1 MGKGAETK
9 DTILARAVDLASRI
23 GLQAL
28 SIGRLSEEV
37 GMSKSG
43 LFAHFGSKEAL
54 QMETLRA
61 AADSLLDNVAR
72 PAFAEPRGEP
82 RLRALLQ
89 RWLQWSRSKRM
100 KGGCVFVHASA
111 EFDDQPGAVRDLLLE
126 QQQGWMNL
134 LADSVRRAIAE
145 GHLRADVEPAQL
157 AFELNALILG
167 YHYADRM
174 LRDPQAEHRLWHA
187 VDQLLASCHH

>member
-1 MGKGAETK
+1 MGKGADTR

-54 QMETLRA
+54 QMETLRT
-61 AADSLLDNVAR
+61 AADSLLHDVAR
-72 PAFAEPRGEP
+72 PAFSEPRGEP
-82 RLRALLQ
+82 RLRALVK

-111 EFDDQPGAVRDLLLE
+111 EFDDQPGPVRDLLLE
-126 QQQGWMNL
+126 QQQGWMGL
-134 LADSVRRAIAE
+134 LAESVERTIAD
-145 GHLRADVEPAQL
+145 GHFREEVDPAQV

-187 VDQLLASCHH
+187 IDKLLASCR

>member
-1 MGKGAETK
+1 MGKGADTR

-28 SIGRLSEEV
+28 SIGRLSDEV

-61 AADSLLDNVAR
+61 AADSLLDDVAR
-72 PAFAEPRGEP
+72 PAFSEPRGEP
-82 RLRALLQ
+82 RLRALV
-89 RWLQWSRSKRM
+89 RGWLRWSRSKRM

-111 EFDDQPGAVRDLLLE
+111 EFDDQPGPVRDLLLE
-126 QQQGWMNL
+126 QQQGWMDL
-134 LADSVRRAIAE
+134 LAECVRRTIAE
-145 GHLRADVEPAQL
+145 ENFRADVDPAQV

-174 LRDPQAEHRLWHA
+174 LREPQAEHRLWHA
-187 VDQLLASCHH
+187 IDKLLASCH

>member
-1 MGKGAETK
+1 MGKGS
-9 DTILARAVDLASRI
+9 DTRDMILNRAVDLASRI

-43 LFAHFGSKEAL
+43 LFAHFGSKETL
-54 QMETLRA
+54 QIETLRA
-61 AADSLLDNVAR
+61 ATQAFLDQVAR
-72 PAFAEPRGEP
+72 PAFLEARGEP

-89 RWLQWSRSKRM
+89 HWLLWSRSKRM

-111 EFDDQPGAVRDLLLE
+111 EFDDQPGRVRDLLLE
-126 QQQGWMNL
+126 QQLGWMEL
-134 LADSVRRAIAE
+134 LAESVSRAVAE
-145 GHLRADVEPAQL
+145 GHFRDDVDPAQL
-157 AFELNALILG
+157 AFEMNALILG

-174 LRDPQAEHRLWHA
+174 LRDAQAERRLWQA
-187 VDQLLASCHH
+187 VDKLLKSCH